1 MATQVDV
8 DQAKLEEFMGQAV
21 TDMAAA
27 ESSALMYVGE
37 KLGLYRAMD
46 SAGPLTAQQLA
57 ERTATHER
65 YVREWLNNQA
75 AGGYVTYDPKNGT
88 YELPKEQA
96 LVLADDN
103 SSVFIGGLF
112 DVIAAMWAS
121 ADRVADAFR
130 TGEGVGWHEHDHRLF
145 HGVERLFG
153 PLYRGNLTAQWIPAL
168 DGVEARLHEGAR
180 VADVGC
186 GHGVSTILMAQAYP
200 NSTFYGFDYHEESIE
215 AAKKAAAE
223 AGVEDRV
230 TFETAT
236 AKNFPG
242 SEYDLICFF
251 DCLHDMGDP
260 VTAAAYAREALSE
273 TGTVMLVEPIAG
285 DNVEDNFNPVGRLY
299 YAGSTFLCTPSSLAQ
314 EVGLGLGAQAGEAR
328 LGQVMSE
335 AGYSHFRR
343 ATETPFNLVLEARL

>member
-1 MATQVDV
+1 
-8 DQAKLEEFMGQAV
+8 
-21 TDMAAA
+21 
-27 ESSALMYVGE
+27 MYVGE
-37 KLGLYRAMD
+37 KLGLYRAMAD
-46 SAGPLTAQQLA
+46 AGPLTPRQLA
-57 ERTATHER
+57 DRTATYER

-75 AGGYVTYDPKNGT
+75 AGGYVTYSPEDGT
-88 YELPKEQA
+88 YELPDEQA
-96 LVLADDN
+96 LVLADDS

-112 DVIAAMWAS
+112 EVVAAMWAS

-153 PLYRGNLTAQWIPAL
+153 PIYRGNLTAQWIPAL
-168 DGVEARLHEGAR
+168 DGVEAKLQAGAK

-200 NSTFYGFDYHEESIE
+200 NSTFYGFDYHEESIR
-215 AAKKAAAE
+215 AAREAAAE

-230 TFETAT
+230 TFETAA
-236 AKNFPG
+236 AKDFPG
-242 SEYDLICFF
+242 SGYDLICFF
-251 DCLHDMGDP
+251 DSLHDMGDP
-260 VTAAAYAREALSE
+260 VGAAAYAREALAKD
-273 TGTVMLVEPIAG
+273 GTVMLVEPIAG
-285 DNVEDNFNPVGRLY
+285 DRVEENFNPVGRLY

-328 LGQVMSE
+328 LGEVMSE
-335 AGYSHFRR
+335 AGFGRFRR

>member
-37 KLGLYRAMD
+37 KLGLYRAMAG
-46 SAGPLTAQQLA
+46 AGPLTTWQLA

-75 AGGYVTYDPKNGT
+75 AGGYVTYDPKKGT
-88 YELPKEQA
+88 YELPNEQA
-96 LVLADDN
+96 LVLADDD

-112 DVIAAMWAS
+112 EVIAAMWAS
-121 ADRVADAFR
+121 ADRIADAFR

-168 DGVEARLHEGAR
+168 DGVEARLHEGGR

-200 NSTFYGFDYHEESIE
+200 NSTF
-215 AAKKAAAE
+215 
-223 AGVEDRV
+223 
-230 TFETAT
+230 
-236 AKNFPG
+236 
-242 SEYDLICFF
+242 
-251 DCLHDMGDP
+251 
-260 VTAAAYAREALSE
+260 
-273 TGTVMLVEPIAG
+273 
-285 DNVEDNFNPVGRLY
+285 
-299 YAGSTFLCTPSSLAQ
+299 
-314 EVGLGLGAQAGEAR
+314 
-328 LGQVMSE
+328 
-335 AGYSHFRR
+335 
-343 ATETPFNLVLEARL
+343 